1 MAKGKVYL
9 SSYPDNPPDWYW
21 VNGLHDA
28 CIVNVEY
35 FEFPFD
41 YNKFVG
47 NKNSYDRNLM
57 LLKINASGALYEQD
71 IKEIKLFN
79 FKIITNNI
87 ELQGR
92 KKVWWLADRLTKKD
106 GHYYLEIDLQDFD
119 SFPEDF
125 TFEIKFDRAE
135 VVKQED

>member
-1 MAKGKVYL
+1 MAEGKVYA

-47 NKNSYDRNLM
+47 NKNSCDRSLM

-71 IKEIKLFN
+71 IKEIKFFN

-92 KKVWWLADRLTKKD
+92 NKVWWLADRLTEKD

-119 SFPEDF
+119 SYPEDF

-135 VVKQED
+135 VVR

>member
-1 MAKGKVYL
+1 MAKGKVYT
-9 SSYPDNPPDWYW
+9 SSYPDNPPEWYW

-71 IKEIKLFN
+71 IREIKLFN
-79 FKIITNNI
+79 FKIVTNNI

-92 KKVWWLADRLTKKD
+92 TKVWWLADRLTEKD

-119 SFPEDF
+119 SYPEDF

-135 VVKQED
+135 VVKQEN

>member
-1 MAKGKVYL
+1 MAKGKVYT

-21 VNGLHDA
+21 VSGLHDA
-28 CIVNVEY
+28 CIVDVEY

-119 SFPEDF
+119 SYPEDF

-135 VVKQED
+135 VVR

>member
-1 MAKGKVYL
+1 MAKGKVYT

-28 CIVNVEY
+28 CIVDVEY

-71 IKEIKLFN
+71 IMEIRLFN

-92 KKVWWLADRLTKKD
+92 KKVWWLADRLTEKD

-119 SFPEDF
+119 SYPEDF

-135 VVKQED
+135 VIR

>member
-1 MAKGKVYL
+1 MAKGKVYT

-28 CIVNVEY
+28 CIVDVEY

-47 NKNSYDRNLM
+47 NRNSYDRNLM

-92 KKVWWLADRLTKKD
+92 KKVWWLADRLTEKD

-125 TFEIKFDRAE
+125 TFKIKFDRAE
-135 VVKQED
+135 VIR

>member
-1 MAKGKVYL
+1 MAKGKVYT
-9 SSYPDNPPDWYW
+9 SSYPDNPPNWYW

-28 CIVNVEY
+28 CIVDVEY

-47 NKNSYDRNLM
+47 NKNSYDRNLL

-87 ELQGR
+87 KLQGR
-92 KKVWWLADRLTKKD
+92 KKVWWLADRLTEKD

-119 SFPEDF
+119 SCPEDF

-135 VVKQED
+135 VVR

>member
-1 MAKGKVYL
+1 MAKGKVYT

-28 CIVNVEY
+28 CIVDVEY

-79 FKIITNNI
+79 FKIITNII

-92 KKVWWLADRLTKKD
+92 KKVWWLADRLTEKD

-135 VVKQED
+135 VIR

>member
-1 MAKGKVYL
+1 MAKGKAYT

-28 CIVNVEY
+28 CIVDVEY

-57 LLKINASGALYEQD
+57 LLKINASGALYEHD

-79 FKIITNNI
+79 FKINTNNI

-92 KKVWWLADRLTKKD
+92 KKVWWLADRLTEKD

-119 SFPEDF
+119 SYPEDF

-135 VVKQED
+135 VIR

>member
-1 MAKGKVYL
+1 MAKGKVYT

-21 VNGLHDA
+21 VSGLHDA
-28 CIVNVEY
+28 CIVDVEY

-92 KKVWWLADRLTKKD
+92 KKVWWLADRLTEKD

-119 SFPEDF
+119 SYPEDF

-135 VVKQED
+135 VIR

>member
-1 MAKGKVYL
+1 MAKGKVYT

-28 CIVNVEY
+28 CIVDVEY

-92 KKVWWLADRLTKKD
+92 KKVWWLADRLTEKD

-119 SFPEDF
+119 SYPEDF

-135 VVKQED
+135 VIR

>member
-1 MAKGKVYL
+1 MAKGKVYK

-28 CIVNVEY
+28 CIVDAEY

-41 YNKFVG
+41 YNKFVE

-57 LLKINASGALYEQD
+57 LLKINASGALYEQE

-79 FKIITNNI
+79 FKNISIFMLIFAICSLWWRRNAARMMKITKN
-87 ELQGR
+87 G
-92 KKVWWLADRLTKKD
+92 
-106 GHYYLEIDLQDFD
+106 
-119 SFPEDF
+119 S
-125 TFEIKFDRAE
+125 
-135 VVKQED
+135 

>member
-1 MAKGKVYL
+1 MAKGKVYK

-57 LLKINASGALYEQD
+57 LLKINASGALYEQE

-79 FKIITNNI
+79 FKITTNI

-92 KKVWWLADRLTKKD
+92 KKVWWLADRLSEKD
-106 GHYYLEIDLQDFD
+106 GYYYLEIDLQDFD

-125 TFEIKFDRAE
+125 TFKIKFDRAE
-135 VVKQED
+135 VVR

>member
-1 MAKGKVYL
+1 MAKGKVYT

-28 CIVNVEY
+28 CIVDVEY

-106 GHYYLEIDLQDFD
+106 GHYYLEIDFQDFD

-135 VVKQED
+135 VVR

>member
-1 MAKGKVYL
+1 MAKGKVYT

-28 CIVNVEY
+28 CIVDVEY

-57 LLKINASGALYEQD
+57 VLKINASGALYEQD
-71 IKEIKLFN
+71 IKEIKFFN

-92 KKVWWLADRLTKKD
+92 NKVWWLADRLTEKD

-119 SFPEDF
+119 SYPEDF
-125 TFEIKFDRAE
+125 IFEIKFDRAE
-135 VVKQED
+135 VVR

>member
-1 MAKGKVYL
+1 MAKGKIYT
-9 SSYPDNPPDWYW
+9 SSYPDNLPEWYW

-47 NKNSYDRNLM
+47 NKNSYYKNLM
-57 LLKINASGALYEQD
+57 VFKINASGALYDQTV
-71 IKEIKLFN
+71 KEIKLFN
-79 FKIITNNI
+79 YKILTENI

-92 KKVWWLADRLTKKD
+92 KKVWWLADRLTEKE
-106 GHYYLEIDLQDFD
+106 GHYYLEIDLQDID
-119 SFPEDF
+119 SFPQDF
-125 TFEIKFDRAE
+125 TFEIKFDRVE
-135 VVKQED
+135 VVR

>member
-1 MAKGKVYL
+1 MAKGKVYT

-28 CIVNVEY
+28 CIVDVEY

-92 KKVWWLADRLTKKD
+92 KKVWWLADKLTEKD
-106 GHYYLEIDLQDFD
+106 GYYYLEIDFQDLD
-119 SFPEDF
+119 SYPEDF

-135 VVKQED
+135 VVR

>member
-1 MAKGKVYL
+1 MAKGKVHT

-47 NKNSYDRNLM
+47 NKNSFDRNLM
-57 LLKINASGALYEQD
+57 LLKINASSAVYEQG

-79 FKIITNNI
+79 FNMVTNDI
-87 ELQGR
+87 ELRGR
-92 KKVWWLADRLTKKD
+92 KKVWWLADRLTEKD
-106 GHYYLEIDLQDFD
+106 GHYHLEIDLQDFD

-125 TFEIKFDRAE
+125 TVEIEFDRAE
-135 VVKQED
+135 VVK

>member
-1 MAKGKVYL
+1 MAKGKVYK

-28 CIVNVEY
+28 CIVDVEY

-92 KKVWWLADRLTKKD
+92 KKVWWLADRLSEKD
-106 GHYYLEIDLQDFD
+106 GYYYLEIDLQDFD
-119 SFPEDF
+119 SYPEDF

-135 VVKQED
+135 VIR

>member
-1 MAKGKVYL
+1 MAKGKVYT

-28 CIVNVEY
+28 CIVDVEY

-92 KKVWWLADRLTKKD
+92 KKVWWLADRLTEKD
-106 GHYYLEIDLQDFD
+106 GHYYFEIDLQDFD
-119 SFPEDF
+119 SYPEDF

-135 VVKQED
+135 VIR

>member
-1 MAKGKVYL
+1 MAKGKVYK

-28 CIVNVEY
+28 CIVDVEY

-57 LLKINASGALYEQD
+57 LLKINASGALYEQE

-79 FKIITNNI
+79 FKITTNI

-92 KKVWWLADRLTKKD
+92 KKVWWLADRLSEKD
-106 GHYYLEIDLQDFD
+106 GYYYLEIDLQDFD

-125 TFEIKFDRAE
+125 MLGIKFDRAE
-135 VVKQED
+135 VVR

>member
-1 MAKGKVYL
+1 MAKGKVYT

-28 CIVNVEY
+28 CIVDVEY

-57 LLKINASGALYEQD
+57 LLKINASGAQYEQD

-92 KKVWWLADRLTKKD
+92 KKVWWLADRLTEKD

-119 SFPEDF
+119 SYPEDF

-135 VVKQED
+135 VIR

>member
-1 MAKGKVYL
+1 MAKGKVYT

-28 CIVNVEY
+28 CIVDVEY

-79 FKIITNNI
+79 FNIITNNI

-92 KKVWWLADRLTKKD
+92 KKVWWLADRLTEKD

-125 TFEIKFDRAE
+125 TFKIKFDRAE
-135 VVKQED
+135 VIR